1 MSLDARNY
9 RLTYADVI
17 SRMTLSVLL
26 CYKLLALGSHKH
38 IHYSCTSLLHVSSTT
53 ELEHAGPKCLQA
65 LCTLGD
71 WVRRTPRT
79 QNIAQRVPI
88 AQTTWQWQAGIVK
101 LLLRVG
107 SLHWF
112 LCSFLFEPHCSSPC
126 PFRLLQRLLWYSLSP
141 KKSHMI
147 LLSVHCVCVCTI
159 IITTSK
165 SNSIVLEG
173 YYIILLYSNSN
184 NTVWSNLISRW

>member
-1 MSLDARNY
+1 MCTSMQNWNNILVQSSLDARNY

-26 CYKLLALGSHKH
+26 CYKLLALGSDKH

-53 ELEHAGPKCLQA
+53 ELEHGGPKCLQA

-101 LLLRVG
+101 LLLRIG

-112 LCSFLFEPHCSSPC
+112 LGSFLFEPHCSSPC
-126 PFRLLQRLLWYSLSP
+126 PFRLLQRLLRYSLSP
-141 KKSHMI
+141 KKSHRM
-147 LLSVHCVCVCTI
+147 
-159 IITTSK
+159 
-165 SNSIVLEG
+165 
-173 YYIILLYSNSN
+173 LLYVQCVWVNYN
-184 NTVWSNLISRW
+184 NPPTRVGVIRKYLMQDPNDGK